1 MDSQFNTLVSSYR
14 DNYVQYKVTGNTK
27 FQSAYESA
35 QQGIQTILNSLEN
48 EVSNEKQDI
57 NNFYSKDIEGQLQK
71 TNSKTKYLRT
81 GIMDEHDLTKTAE
94 IRQSQLTGPPPK
106 PSLTSSEYTTLGVLV
121 AIAGVLMFV

>member
-48 EVSNEKQDI
+48 EVSNEKQEI
-57 NNFYSKDIEGQLQK
+57 NDFYSKDIEGQLQK
-71 TNSKTKYLRT
+71 TNSKSKYLRT

-94 IRQSQLTGPPPK
+94 IRQSQ
-106 PSLTSSEYTTLGVLV
+106 PSSPVTPGISTSEYTTLGVLV
-121 AIAGVLMFV
+121 AIAGALMFV

>member
-48 EVSNEKQDI
+48 EVSNEKQEI
-57 NNFYSKDIEGQLQK
+57 NDFYSKDIEGQLQK
-71 TNSKTKYLRT
+71 TNSKSKYLRT
-81 GIMDEHDLTKTAE
+81 SIMDEHDLTKTAE
-94 IRQSQLTGPPPK
+94 IRQSQLSSPVTPGI
-106 PSLTSSEYTTLGVLV
+106 STSEYTTLGVLV
-121 AIAGVLMFV
+121 AIAGALMFV

>member
-48 EVSNEKQDI
+48 EVSNEKQEI

-71 TNSKTKYLRT
+71 TNSKSKYLRT

-94 IRQSQLTGPPPK
+94 IRQSQLSPAPPK
-106 PSLTSSEYTTLGVLV
+106 PSLTTSEYTTLGVLA

>member
-35 QQGIQTILNSLEN
+35 QQGIQTILNSLES
-48 EVSNEKQDI
+48 EVSNEKQEI
-57 NNFYSKDIEGQLQK
+57 NDFYSKDIEGQLQK
-71 TNSKTKYLRT
+71 TNSKSKYLRT

-94 IRQSQLTGPPPK
+94 IRQSQLSSPVTPGI
-106 PSLTSSEYTTLGVLV
+106 STSEYTTLGVLV
-121 AIAGVLMFV
+121 AIAGALMFV

>member
-1 MDSQFNTLVSSYR
+1 MDSQFNTLISSYR

-48 EVSNEKQDI
+48 EVSNEKQEI
-57 NNFYSKDIEGQLQK
+57 NNFYSKDVEGQLQK
-71 TNSKTKYLRT
+71 TNSKSRYLRT

-94 IRQSQLTGPPPK
+94 IRQSQLSPTPSK
-106 PSLTSSEYTTLGVLV
+106 PTITSSQYTILGVLTV
-121 AIAGVLMFV
+121 IAGVLMFV

>member
-35 QQGIQTILNSLEN
+35 QQGIQTILNSLES
-48 EVSNEKQDI
+48 EVSNEKQEI

-71 TNSKTKYLRT
+71 TNSKSRYLKT
-81 GIMDEHDLTKTAE
+81 GIMDEHDLTKTAQ
-94 IRQSQLTGPPPK
+94 IRQSQISPLPSK
-106 PSLTSSEYTTLGVLV
+106 PSLTASEYTTLGVLA

>member
-48 EVSNEKQDI
+48 EVSNEKQ
-57 NNFYSKDIEGQLQK
+57 ER
-71 TNSKTKYLRT
+71 NS
-81 GIMDEHDLTKTAE
+81 
-94 IRQSQLTGPPPK
+94 
-106 PSLTSSEYTTLGVLV
+106 
-121 AIAGVLMFV
+121 